1 MISSAWIASVV
12 GFLRDHRRRVVAAA
26 GAVLAILIAAWWSE
40 ALRGVPKPSR
50 IDSTATAARS
60 RSVPNPFAA
69 LPKLQS
75 MPLGQSGRLRQQFV
89 ASGLKTSQ
97 AAEQWRAE
105 KQRRLQL
112 SQAQKP
118 AQ

>member
-1 MISSAWIASVV
+1 
-12 GFLRDHRRRVVAAA
+12 
-26 GAVLAILIAAWWSE
+26 
-40 ALRGVPKPSR
+40 
-50 IDSTATAARS
+50 
-60 RSVPNPFAA
+60 
-69 LPKLQS
+69 